1 MVRFPLINYEH
12 TNESIEVAV
21 ILIAD
26 VAAESRSA
34 FAVKCHQFRESDG
47 VADSLFVTGDCLFGF
62 YDGRIL
68 IAQYLR
74 PEPAIERFL
83 VGLQHVLAQSKAGV
97 KKSLIVLVGSV

>member
-1 MVRFPLINYEH
+1 LRSSVVRFPLINYEH

-47 VADSLFVTGDCLFGF
+47 VADSLL
-62 YDGRIL
+62 
-68 IAQYLR
+68 
-74 PEPAIERFL
+74 
-83 VGLQHVLAQSKAGV
+83 
-97 KKSLIVLVGSV
+97 